1 MNPRVLISCK
11 NLGYATPS
19 DSGIPAGKKW
29 DIRKLNL
36 ELHAGE
42 RACFHFQ
49 NEEQKQVLWRLFQQ
63 KLKPKTG
70 SFQISGN
77 THLHT
82 DNSFWEGT
90 DKKASLKENMKSK
103 LFSTRP
109 WFGGQR
115 KNLDTLM
122 DRLGLTG
129 QIPHLQIQELKP
141 EHAKRF
147 WVLMLVAANTKV
159 VLIDRL
165 FSQLDEISLPFFQE
179 WQEGFPG
186 ILIMFGEHPEYLK
199 AVNSRVMEKHRSLKP
214 LFNSI
219 ISFSADGV
227 AKKMETEN

>member
-1 MNPRVLISCK
+1 MYPRVLISCQ
-11 NLGYATPS
+11 NLGYTTPS
-19 DSGIPAGKKW
+19 ESGIPVGKKW

-36 ELHAGE
+36 ELHAGD

-70 SFQISGN
+70 FLRITGN
-77 THLHT
+77 IHLHT
-82 DNSFWEGT
+82 DNSFWEGM
-90 DKKASLKENMKSK
+90 DKKASLQENMKSK

-109 WFGGQR
+109 WIGGQR

-129 QIPHLQIQELKP
+129 QIRHLQIRELKP
-141 EHAKRF
+141 KHAARF
-147 WVLMLVAANTKV
+147 WVLMLVAAKTKV

-165 FSQLDEISLPFFQE
+165 FSQLDEVSLPFFYE

-186 ILIMFGEHPEYLK
+186 ILIMFGEHPENLN
-199 AVNSRVMEKHRSLKP
+199 AFNSSVMGTHHSFKP
-214 LFNSI
+214 LFNSNI
-219 ISFSADGV
+219 IFSADGL
-227 AKKMETEN
+227 ATKIES